1 MTALIFYV
9 ELKWKDNR
17 NTAYSM
23 PLVDLYENESNESTS
38 WGGMY
43 NLCWCYDLT
52 LFYNIL
58 VDGSQI

>member
-17 NTAYSM
+17 NTAY
-23 PLVDLYENESNESTS
+23 YENESNEITS

-52 LFYNIL
+52 VFYNIL